1 MKGTRSDIELCEALS
16 GFFVDN
22 EVDYRYIA
30 KVAKAFPI
38 EHVEKALFE
47 WVAPVCYTNM
57 LTPVPENWS
66 GFERDRRWLDIQAL
80 LKEESE
86 AGLLKK
92 TTINLRQFYLRREY
106 AEEWGKL
113 QRMLS
118 GGG

>member
-38 EHVEKALFE
+38 EHVEKVLFE

-57 LTPVPENWS
+57 LTPVIFGAALKGI
-66 GFERDRRWLDIQAL
+66 GF
-80 LKEESE
+80 
-86 AGLLKK
+86 GL
-92 TTINLRQFYLRREY
+92 ISRPC
-106 AEEWGKL
+106 
-113 QRMLS
+113 
-118 GGG
+118 

>member
-47 WVAPVCYTNM
+47 WVAPSRPC
-57 LTPVPENWS
+57 
-66 GFERDRRWLDIQAL
+66 
-80 LKEESE
+80 
-86 AGLLKK
+86 
-92 TTINLRQFYLRREY
+92 
-106 AEEWGKL
+106 
-113 QRMLS
+113 
-118 GGG
+118 

>member
-38 EHVEKALFE
+38 EHVEKVLFE

-57 LTPVPENWS
+57 LTPVPEIWS
-66 GFERDRRWLDIQAL
+66 GFERDFLWREIQ
-80 LKEESE
+80 
-86 AGLLKK
+86 
-92 TTINLRQFYLRREY
+92 NLREEQAKGGMVRKVCISLRQVYLRWQFSD
-106 AEEWGKL
+106 EWRKL
-113 QRMLS
+113 RRLLVKQ
-118 GGG
+118 

>member
-38 EHVEKALFE
+38 EHVEKVLFE

-57 LTPVPENWS
+57 LTPVPEIWS
-66 GFERDRRWLDIQAL
+66 GFERDRLWLDIQAL

-106 AEEWGKL
+106 AEEWGTL